1 MQIFGTDITP
11 QTQQTPQTSS
21 SRCVLVGD
29 ITTPRYDN
37 SDLTPYVRE
46 RITETASFA
55 DPEALFYTLDGL
67 TSRDFLFLG
76 NIADPSL
83 DVNNIGQGLA
93 FLGGLAV
100 AYQHGVAI
108 VLVYPDSADVQTMNE
123 LLNLSLAEPEE
134 DAPYKNFELLGAA
147 VREIPGGNKHVF
159 TYVATCDGNRD
170 YFSSLISRDNTEYD
184 GFESADSSVVTVN
197 DSAVYDTAPAVQV
210 SAEELYNEL
219 CELRVQKLFD
229 WAEGLEA
236 RAKEMGA
243 SISEAV
249 DKLIHEAALENEL
262 LTIAQGITT
271 DHDDTFSMEFYSL

>member
-21 SRCVLVGD
+21 SHCVLVGD
-29 ITTPRYDN
+29 ITTPRYAS

-108 VLVYPDSADVQTMNE
+108 VLVYPESADVQTMNE

-134 DAPYKNFELLGAA
+134 GAPYKNFELLGAA
-147 VREIPGGNKHVF
+147 VRELPGGF
-159 TYVATCDGNRD
+159 RSCLTGQRD
-170 YFSSLISRDNTEYD
+170 LR
-184 GFESADSSVVTVN
+184 
-197 DSAVYDTAPAVQV
+197 P
-210 SAEELYNEL
+210 
-219 CELRVQKLFD
+219 ELRRWERQFP
-229 WAEGLEA
+229 GLWTSSYMK
-236 RAKEMGA
+236 RHWRM
-243 SISEAV
+243 S
-249 DKLIHEAALENEL
+249 
-262 LTIAQGITT
+262 
-271 DHDDTFSMEFYSL
+271 F